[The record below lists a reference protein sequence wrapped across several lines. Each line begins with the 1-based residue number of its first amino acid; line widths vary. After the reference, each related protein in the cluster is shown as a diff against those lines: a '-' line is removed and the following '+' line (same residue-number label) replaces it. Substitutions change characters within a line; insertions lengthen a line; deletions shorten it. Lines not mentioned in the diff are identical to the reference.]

1 MGLIQ
6 WIFDTLAGAWVGL
19 EHWWKDTQ
27 GWHLDVLHNLTK
39 TLLLVIAFLL
49 LRRFLIEPA
58 SRLFKHPRRRYH
70 VRKAGNAILSV
81 VTLVSIAAIW
91 ISTKDAD
98 WFQFI
103 SIASAGLAIALKD
116 PLLNVFGWMYITVRE
131 PFDVKDRIEVY
142 FDDHRVKGDV
152 IDIRLSM
159 FSLLEVGNWVDAEQS
174 TGRILHIP
182 NGAVFNHV
190 VANYTQG
197 FKHIWNELPVT
208 VTFESNWEKAHRVL
222 TQIVGE
228 QTKDAVKAAQE
239 QVHDAST
246 RYMVY
251 YTRFTPIVWV
261 KVEDIGVT
269 LTLRYLC
276 DTRRR
281 RSSEH
286 ALWSSVLKE
295 FAKHNDI
302 DFAYPT
308 MRFYDN
314 RGEGKRQLRKP
325 ETVIHA
331 ERPPDHIEETS
342 DFESEELGEAAAA
355 AIAAGESV
363 PFEEVELS
371 KVGHIVTSEHT
382 EEETGIFDA
391 SQVRKLTEEFQKR
404 VEQQRLADE
413 AQGKSKEKGKGKD

>member
-6 WIFDTLAGAWVGL
+6 WIFDTLASGWLAL
-19 EHWWKDTQ
+19 EDWWDVDQ
-27 GWHLDVLHNLTK
+27 GWSIDVLHNLTK
-39 TLLLVIAFLL
+39 SLLLVVSFLL
-49 LRRFLIEPA
+49 LRRFLVEPA

-70 VRKAGNAILSV
+70 VRKAGNAVLSV
-81 VTLVSIAAIW
+81 VTLFSIAVIW

-131 PFDVKDRIEVY
+131 PFDVKDRVEIY
-142 FDDHRVKGDV
+142 FGEHRVKGDV

-190 VANYTQG
+190 IANYTQG
-197 FKHIWNELPVT
+197 FKHIWNELPIT
-208 VTFESNWEKAHRVL
+208 VTFESNWEKAHNVL
-222 TQIVGE
+222 TRIVGE
-228 QTKDAVKAAQE
+228 QTKDSVKAAQK

-295 FAKHNDI
+295 FAKHDDI

-314 RGEGKRQLRKP
+314 RGEGKRRLRTP
-325 ETVIHA
+325 ESVIHA
-331 ERPPDHIEETS
+331 ERPPDPVEETD
-342 DFESEELGEAAAA
+342 DFEDEELGQSAAEAVE
-355 AIAAGESV
+355 AGEQ
-363 PFEEVELS
+363 PPLEQVELS
-371 KVGHIVTSEHT
+371 NVGHIVTSEHT

-391 SQVRKLTEEFQKR
+391 KEVRKLTRAFQER
-404 VEQQRLADE
+404 VERQRLADE
-413 AQGKSKEKGKGKD
+413 TDRESK